1 MGFKI
6 NTREGCRVFEEVER
20 GSGVPAASRVV
31 YHHRHSDTV
40 SKEVLNWKAPGP
52 DMVQGFG

>member
-1 MGFKI
+1 M
-6 NTREGCRVFEEVER
+6 FEEVER

-40 SKEVLNWKAPGP
+40 CKEVLNWKAPGP